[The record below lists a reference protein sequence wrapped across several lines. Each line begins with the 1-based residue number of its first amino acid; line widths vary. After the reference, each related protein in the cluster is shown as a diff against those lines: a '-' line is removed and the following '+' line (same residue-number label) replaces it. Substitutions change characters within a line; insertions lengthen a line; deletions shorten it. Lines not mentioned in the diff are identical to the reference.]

1 MRLRASDC
9 LLLNP
14 FFGREMAIDSSSAV
28 ERMEVEVNYLAES
41 NVFVQDHDGPA
52 VGGQIA
58 GSKNGT
64 CHQVSGFLFGFLV
77 PIEGLCLFGEKIF
90 ECTLEVDFRS
100 RFILFL
106 YSVWMTGN
114 VGK

>member
-1 MRLRASDC
+1 M
-9 LLLNP
+9 
-14 FFGREMAIDSSSAV
+14 DSSSAV

-64 CHQVSGFLFGFLV
+64 CHQVSGFLFGF
-77 PIEGLCLFGEKIF
+77 
-90 ECTLEVDFRS
+90 
-100 RFILFL
+100 
-106 YSVWMTGN
+106 
-114 VGK
+114 